1 VRELREL
8 YQDMILDHTRR
19 PRNFG
24 LLPDANRRAEGHNP
38 LCGDRATVFVRLE
51 GDKVE
56 DVRFQGAGCSISTAS
71 ASMMT
76 ESIKG
81 KTRAEVEALFDRFHR
96 LITGDPSRAPA
107 NAAPELG
114 KLAVFS
120 GVCEFPVRVKCASLA
135 WHTLKAALA
144 GEDRPVSTEVS
155 ESSSGDAD
163 GQAR

>member
-1 VRELREL
+1 MTMSDLREL
-8 YQDMILDHTRR
+8 YQELILDHTKK

-24 LLPDANRRAEGHNP
+24 SLPEANRRAEGYNP
-38 LCGDRATVFVRLE
+38 LCGDRATVFVRLD
-51 GDKVE
+51 GDRVA

-81 KTRAEVEALFDRFHR
+81 KTKAEVEALFDRFHR
-96 LITGDPSRAPA
+96 LITSDPTRAAA

-120 GVCEFPVRVKCASLA
+120 GVCEFPVRVKCASLP
-135 WHTLKAALA
+135 WHTFRAALA
-144 GEDRPVSTEVS
+144 GGDPVSTE
-155 ESSSGDAD
+155 
-163 GQAR
+163 